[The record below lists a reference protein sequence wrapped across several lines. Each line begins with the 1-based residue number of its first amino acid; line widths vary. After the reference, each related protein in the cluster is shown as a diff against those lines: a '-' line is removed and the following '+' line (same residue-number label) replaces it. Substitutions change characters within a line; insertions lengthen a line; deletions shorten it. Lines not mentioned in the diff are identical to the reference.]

1 MKQNNIKRRTLISD
15 DQTVITYSNKTLVI
29 ERDDEAMSIKLRNIP
44 AMLGRLDK
52 NVAYEIAELI
62 PDVEIKECKVCG
74 REFITTYK
82 QQKLCG
88 DPECIAK
95 NKIKSMNAK
104 RQAEKALQSQS
115 QSQLKL
121 ARQAAEARQLG
132 MSYGKYKAMLYLKE
146 APSVLDSK

>member
-1 MKQNNIKRRTLISD
+1 MKQNNIERRTLISD

-74 REFITTYK
+74 REF
-82 QQKLCG
+82 
-88 DPECIAK
+88 
-95 NKIKSMNAK
+95 KIGRAH
-104 RQAEKALQSQS
+104 
-115 QSQLKL
+115 
-121 ARQAAEARQLG
+121 
-132 MSYGKYKAMLYLKE
+132 
-146 APSVLDSK
+146 V

>member
-1 MKQNNIKRRTLISD
+1 MKQNNIERRALISD
-15 DQTVITYSNKTLVI
+15 DQTVITYSNKTLLI
-29 ERDDEAMSIKLRNIP
+29 ERDGESMSIKLRNIP
-44 AMLGRLDK
+44 VMLSRLDK
-52 NVAYEIAELI
+52 NVAYEIAALI
-62 PDVEIKECKVCG
+62 PDVEIKVCLICG
-74 REFITTYK
+74 REFVTELR

-95 NKIKSMNAK
+95 NKIKSMNEK
-104 RQAEKALQSQS
+104 RQAEKVLQSQS

-121 ARQAAEARQLG
+121 AQQVAEVRRLG